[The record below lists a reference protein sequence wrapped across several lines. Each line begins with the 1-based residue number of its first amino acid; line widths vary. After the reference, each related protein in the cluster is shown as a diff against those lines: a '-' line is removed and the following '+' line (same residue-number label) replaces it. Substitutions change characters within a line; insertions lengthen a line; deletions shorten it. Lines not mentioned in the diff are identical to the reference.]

1 MELKWSSVT
10 KLIHETPEDY
20 IPNVET
26 GINFYLDGDSR
37 YKISI
42 AFNLCFSEGIPFDLE
57 LQILTLKGIKWVRSL
72 GQAVFS
78 KGVCK
83 RVYGTFQDIS
93 EVKEA
98 SIALEQEKEKL
109 QSIIQSTNSGTW
121 QWISK

>member
-1 MELKWSSVT
+1 M
-10 KLIHETPEDY
+10 
-20 IPNVET
+20 
-26 GINFYLDGDSR
+26 G
-37 YKISI
+37 KI
-42 AFNLCFSEGIPFDLE
+42 
-57 LQILTLKGIKWVRSL
+57 L

-121 QWISK
+121 QWNIQTDETHNEIWANILGIHSEIAPVTTEKWQNLIHPDDLKQSI

>member
-1 MELKWSSVT
+1 ML
-10 KLIHETPEDY
+10 
-20 IPNVET
+20 
-26 GINFYLDGDSR
+26 
-37 YKISI
+37 SI
-42 AFNLCFSEGIPFDLE
+42 YVLVRGIPFDLE
-57 LQILTLKGIKWVRSL
+57 LHTNFKRQYQMGKIL

-121 QWISK
+121 QWNIQTDETHNEIWANILGTL